1 MDTNLVFEG
10 TKFMVLGMGTVFLFL
25 VLMIVAINAMSM
37 VIHKFFPEPE
47 GTASATPSTPA
58 KSNVSAKVAA
68 ITAAIMH
75 HKQNS

>member
-1 MDTNLVFEG
+1 MDTSLVFEG
-10 TKFMVLGMGTVFLFL
+10 TKFMVLGMGTVFVFL
-25 VLMIVAINAMSM
+25 VLMIVAINVMSM
-37 VIHKFFPEPE
+37 IIHRFFPEPE
-47 GTASATPSTPA
+47 GTAPATTSTSA